1 MMYLPA
7 MTISLLV
14 LVASVHRY
22 NERQTSTVLTV
33 LLTLPYTATT
43 VLTRVIALAIILSVY
58 PLFWSSVLGAGLVLA
73 LLVLNLAC
81 AQSRDEKEEEEE
93 EERGSLCSCLLSK
106 LPSMIGRA
114 LASVLSPLG
123 YNNDR

>member
-1 MMYLPA
+1 
-7 MTISLLV
+7 MTVSLLV

-43 VLTRVIALAIILSVY
+43 ILTRVTALAIILSVY

-81 AQSRDEKEEEEE
+81 AQSRDEKEEGE